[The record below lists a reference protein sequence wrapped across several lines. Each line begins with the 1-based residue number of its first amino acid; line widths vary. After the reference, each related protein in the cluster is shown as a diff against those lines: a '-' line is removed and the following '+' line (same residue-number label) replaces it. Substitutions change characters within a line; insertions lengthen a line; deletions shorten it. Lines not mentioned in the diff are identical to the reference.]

1 MRAPVGGAAGG
12 DPIQGSKQVDVTQ
25 IASNVTGVTAVSR
38 SAANLS
44 SDDFFKLLIT
54 QLTNQDPMEPT
65 SNQELLQQISSIRD
79 IELSTT
85 LTESLQRLAGQ
96 QQFGSAS
103 TLIGR
108 YVTGVAGSDGKV
120 QAGTVVAVKFDSQ
133 GRATLQLSNGIELEM
148 SQLSSIVSPVQAG
161 EAMVGHLVTGL
172 DRRNPAEPKVIEGLV
187 TAVRVAEGGE
197 VFLELDSGDDIRL
210 RDVVATK

>member
-1 MRAPVGGAAGG
+1 M
-12 DPIQGSKQVDVTQ
+12 DVTQ
-25 IASNVTGVTAVSR
+25 IASNVTGVTGASR

-44 SDDFFKLLIT
+44 SDDFFKLLIA

-103 TLIGR
+103 TLIGQ

-120 QAGTVVAVKFDSQ
+120 PAGTVVAVKFDSQ
-133 GRATLQLSNGIELEM
+133 GLPTLQLSSGVELKM
-148 SQLSSIVSPVQAG
+148 SQLASIVSPVQAA
-161 EAMVGHLVTGL
+161 ESMVGRLVTGL
-172 DRRNPAEPKVIEGLV
+172 DRRNPAEPEVIEGLV

>member
-1 MRAPVGGAAGG
+1 MN
-12 DPIQGSKQVDVTQ
+12 VTQ
-25 IASNVTGVTAVSR
+25 IASNVTGVTGASR

-44 SDDFFKLLIT
+44 SDDFFKLMIT

-85 LTESLQRLAGQ
+85 LTESLRRLAGQ

-103 TLIGR
+103 TLIGQ
-108 YVTGVAGSDGKV
+108 YVTSVAGSDGNV
-120 QAGTVVAVKFDSQ
+120 QAGMVVAVKFDSQ
-133 GRATLQLSNGIELEM
+133 GLPRLQLSSGVELEM
-148 SQLSSIVSPVQAG
+148 SQLASIVSPVRAA
-161 EAMVGHLVTGL
+161 ESMVGRLVTGL
-172 DRRNPAEPKVIEGLV
+172 DRRNPAEPEVIEGLV
-187 TAVRVAEGGE
+187 TAVRVTEGGE

>member
-1 MRAPVGGAAGG
+1 M
-12 DPIQGSKQVDVTQ
+12 DVTQ
-25 IASNVTGVTAVSR
+25 IASNVTGVTGASR

-65 SNQELLQQISSIRD
+65 SNEELLQQISSIRD

-103 TLIGR
+103 TLIGQ
-108 YVTGVAGSDGKV
+108 YVTSVAGSDGSV

-133 GRATLQLSNGIELEM
+133 GLPRLQLSNGVELEM
-148 SQLSSIVSPVQAG
+148 SQLASIVSPVQAG
-161 EAMVGHLVTGL
+161 EAMVGRLVTGL
-172 DRRNPAEPKVIEGLV
+172 DRRDPAEPEVIEGLV
-187 TAVRVAEGGE
+187 SAVRVAEGGE
-197 VFLELDSGDDIRL
+197 VFLELDSGNDIRL
-210 RDVVATK
+210 RDVVATQ

>member
-1 MRAPVGGAAGG
+1 M
-12 DPIQGSKQVDVTQ
+12 DVTQ
-25 IASNVTGVTAVSR
+25 IASNVTGVTGASR

-103 TLIGR
+103 TLIGQ
-108 YVTGVAGSDGKV
+108 YVTSVAGSDGNV
-120 QAGTVVAVKFDSQ
+120 LAGTVVAVKFDSQ
-133 GRATLQLSNGIELEM
+133 GLPRLQLSNGVELEM

-161 EAMVGHLVTGL
+161 EAMVGRLVTGL
-172 DRRNPAEPKVIEGLV
+172 DRRNPAEPEVIEGLV

-197 VFLELDSGDDIRL
+197 VFLELDGGDDIRL

>member
-1 MRAPVGGAAGG
+1 M
-12 DPIQGSKQVDVTQ
+12 DVTQ
-25 IASNVTGVTAVSR
+25 IASNFTGATGASR
-38 SAANLS
+38 SASNLS

-103 TLIGR
+103 TLIGQ
-108 YVTGVAGSDGKV
+108 YVTSVAGSDGNV
-120 QAGTVVAVKFDSQ
+120 LAGTVVAVKFDSQ
-133 GRATLQLSNGIELEM
+133 GLPTLQLSNGVELEM

-161 EAMVGHLVTGL
+161 EAMVGRLVTGL
-172 DRRNPAEPKVIEGLV
+172 DRRNPAEPEVIEGLV

>member
-1 MRAPVGGAAGG
+1 M
-12 DPIQGSKQVDVTQ
+12 DVTQ
-25 IASNVTGVTAVSR
+25 IASNVTGVTGASR
-38 SAANLS
+38 SAAGLS

-103 TLIGR
+103 TLIGQ
-108 YVTGVAGSDGKV
+108 YVTSVPGTDGNV
-120 QAGTVVAVKFDSQ
+120 QAGTVVAVKFNSQ
-133 GRATLQLSNGIELEM
+133 GQPRLQLSNGVELEM
-148 SQLSSIVSPVQAG
+148 SQLASIVSPVQAA
-161 EAMVGHLVTGL
+161 ESMVGRLVTGL
-172 DRRNPAEPKVIEGLV
+172 DRRDLAEPEVIEGLV

>member
-1 MRAPVGGAAGG
+1 M
-12 DPIQGSKQVDVTQ
+12 DVTQ
-25 IASNVTGVTAVSR
+25 IASHVTGVTGASR
-38 SAANLS
+38 SAAGLS

-103 TLIGR
+103 TLIGQ
-108 YVTGVAGSDGKV
+108 YVTSVPGTDGNV

-133 GRATLQLSNGIELEM
+133 GLPRLQLSNGVELEM
-148 SQLSSIVSPVQAG
+148 SQLASIVSPVQAA
-161 EAMVGHLVTGL
+161 ESMVGRLVTGL
-172 DRRNPAEPKVIEGLV
+172 DRRNPAEPEVIEGLV
-187 TAVRVAEGGE
+187 TAVRVTEGGE

>member
-1 MRAPVGGAAGG
+1 M
-12 DPIQGSKQVDVTQ
+12 DVTQ
-25 IASNVTGVTAVSR
+25 IASNFTGATGASR
-38 SAANLS
+38 SASNLS

-65 SNQELLQQISSIRD
+65 SNEELLQQISSIRD

-103 TLIGR
+103 TLIGQ
-108 YVTGVAGSDGKV
+108 YVTSVAGSDGSV

-133 GRATLQLSNGIELEM
+133 GLPRLQLSNGAEL
-148 SQLSSIVSPVQAG
+148 QLSRLASIVSPIRAA
-161 EAMVGHLVTGL
+161 EAMVGRLVTGL
-172 DRRNPAEPKVIEGLV
+172 DRRNPAEVETRL
-187 TAVRVAEGGE
+187 TRCR
-197 VFLELDSGDDIRL
+197 SGPP
-210 RDVVATK
+210 

>member
-1 MRAPVGGAAGG
+1 MN
-12 DPIQGSKQVDVTQ
+12 VTQ
-25 IASNVTGVTAVSR
+25 IAGNVTGVTGASR

-44 SDDFFKLLIT
+44 SDDFFKLMIA

-85 LTESLQRLAGQ
+85 LTESLRRLAGQ

-103 TLIGR
+103 TLIGQ
-108 YVTGVAGSDGKV
+108 YVTSVAGSDGNV
-120 QAGTVVAVKFDSQ
+120 QAGMVVAVKFDSQ
-133 GRATLQLSNGIELEM
+133 GLPRLQLSSGVELEM
-148 SQLSSIVSPVQAG
+148 SQLASIVSPVRAA
-161 EAMVGHLVTGL
+161 ESMVGRLVTGL
-172 DRRNPAEPKVIEGLV
+172 DRRNPAEPEVIEGLV
-187 TAVRVAEGGE
+187 TAVRVTEGGE

>member
-1 MRAPVGGAAGG
+1 M
-12 DPIQGSKQVDVTQ
+12 DITQ
-25 IASNVTGVTAVSR
+25 IASNVTGVTGASR

-85 LTESLQRLAGQ
+85 LTASLQRLAGQ

-103 TLIGR
+103 TLIGQ
-108 YVTGVAGSDGKV
+108 YVTSVAGSDGNV
-120 QAGTVVAVKFDSQ
+120 QAGMVVAVKFDSQ
-133 GRATLQLSNGIELEM
+133 GLPTLQLSSGVELKM
-148 SQLSSIVSPVQAG
+148 SHLASIVSPVQAA
-161 EAMVGHLVTGL
+161 ESMVGRLVTGL
-172 DRRNPAEPKVIEGLV
+172 DRRDPAEPEVIEGLV

>member
-1 MRAPVGGAAGG
+1 MN
-12 DPIQGSKQVDVTQ
+12 VTQ
-25 IASNVTGVTAVSR
+25 IASNVTGVTGASR

-44 SDDFFKLLIT
+44 SDDFFKLMIA

-85 LTESLQRLAGQ
+85 LTESLRRLAGQ

-103 TLIGR
+103 TLIGQ
-108 YVTGVAGSDGKV
+108 YVTSVAGSDGNV
-120 QAGTVVAVKFDSQ
+120 QAGMVVAVKFDSQ
-133 GRATLQLSNGIELEM
+133 GLPRLQLSSGVELEM
-148 SQLSSIVSPVQAG
+148 SQLASIVSPVRAA
-161 EAMVGHLVTGL
+161 ESMVGRLVTGL
-172 DRRNPAEPKVIEGLV
+172 DRRNPAEPEVIEGLV
-187 TAVRVAEGGE
+187 TAVRVTEGGE

>member
-1 MRAPVGGAAGG
+1 M
-12 DPIQGSKQVDVTQ
+12 DVTQ
-25 IASNVTGVTAVSR
+25 IASNVSGAPAASR
-38 SAANLS
+38 SASNLS

-65 SNQELLQQISSIRD
+65 SNEELLQQISSIRD
-79 IELSTT
+79 IELSMT

-108 YVTGVAGSDGKV
+108 YVTSVPGSDGTV
-120 QAGTVVAVKFDSQ
+120 QAGTVVAVKFDSH
-133 GRATLQLSNGIELEM
+133 GLPRLQLSNGVELEM
-148 SQLSSIVSPVQAG
+148 SQLASIVSPVQAG
-161 EAMVGHLVTGL
+161 EAMVGRLVTGL
-172 DRRNPAEPKVIEGLV
+172 DRRDPAEPEVIEGLV
-187 TAVRVAEGGE
+187 SAVRVAEGGE
-197 VFLELDSGDDIRL
+197 VFLELDSGNDIRL

>member
-1 MRAPVGGAAGG
+1 M
-12 DPIQGSKQVDVTQ
+12 DITQ
-25 IASNVTGVTAVSR
+25 IASNVTGATGASR
-38 SAANLS
+38 SAAGLS

-103 TLIGR
+103 TLIGQ
-108 YVTGVAGSDGKV
+108 YVTSVPGSDGNV
-120 QAGTVVAVKFDSQ
+120 QAGMVVAVKFDSQ
-133 GRATLQLSNGIELEM
+133 GLPTLQLSNGAELKL
-148 SQLSSIVSPVQAG
+148 SQLASIVSPIQAA
-161 EAMVGHLVTGL
+161 EAMVGRLVTGL
-172 DRRNPAEPKVIEGLV
+172 DRRNPAEPQVIEGLV
-187 TAVRVAEGGE
+187 TAVRVAEVGE

>member
-1 MRAPVGGAAGG
+1 M
-12 DPIQGSKQVDVTQ
+12 DVTQ
-25 IASNVTGVTAVSR
+25 IAGNVTGSAGANR
-38 SAANLS
+38 SASNLS

-103 TLIGR
+103 TLIGQ
-108 YVTGVAGSDGKV
+108 YVTSVAGSDGNV
-120 QAGTVVAVKFDSQ
+120 LAGTVVAVKFDSQ
-133 GRATLQLSNGIELEM
+133 GLPTLQLSNGVELEM

-161 EAMVGHLVTGL
+161 EAMVGRLVTGL
-172 DRRNPAEPKVIEGLV
+172 DRRNPAEPEVIEGLV

-197 VFLELDSGDDIRL
+197 VFLELDGGDDIRL

>member
-1 MRAPVGGAAGG
+1 M
-12 DPIQGSKQVDVTQ
+12 DVTQ
-25 IASNVTGVTAVSR
+25 IAGNVSGAPAASR
-38 SAANLS
+38 SASNLS

-65 SNQELLQQISSIRD
+65 SNEELLQQISSIRD
-79 IELSTT
+79 IELSMT

-108 YVTGVAGSDGKV
+108 YVTSVPGSDGTV
-120 QAGTVVAVKFDSQ
+120 QAGTVVAVKFDSH
-133 GRATLQLSNGIELEM
+133 GLPRLQLSNGVELEM
-148 SQLSSIVSPVQAG
+148 SQLASIVSPVQAG
-161 EAMVGHLVTGL
+161 EAMVGRLVTGL
-172 DRRNPAEPKVIEGLV
+172 DRRDPAEPEVIEGLV
-187 TAVRVAEGGE
+187 SAVRVAEGGE
-197 VFLELDSGDDIRL
+197 VFLELDSGNDIRL